1 MKRSGSIASGVVENY
16 LALGLRLGRHIPG
29 FVDAYYGP
37 AELADKVALEAPVPP
52 KELVATARA
61 LLGAIDGG
69 ESLNAADERDVDDE
83 PSGSAAIRRRWIRSQ
98 VIGLLTSARILSG
111 ERVDYS
117 EEVQACYGVRPRRVS
132 EEIFLAAHKDLDEV
146 VPGTGPLAER
156 MVTWRES
163 LAIPPS
169 KLRDVVQSLTEDL
182 RERTELLFGLPD
194 GEHVEFVFV
203 TNEPWSGF
211 NYYLGNLHSRVAI
224 NLDLPVLS
232 SSIAHIVAHES
243 YPGHHTE
250 HSRKE
255 VGLVR
260 SRRYL
265 EESIFLVGTP
275 QCLIAEGLADLG
287 LEVVMGRRP
296 EKIIAEHLGALDI
309 SYDADAVAVVA
320 EAGNVLSGAR
330 ANACFRLHEDCADKD
345 TVVEELARFALLPRV
360 RAEKQVEFLTHP
372 TWGSYITC
380 YVEGLPLCR
389 NFVSGRSDRFERLL
403 SEQLIPSDLIAQ

>member
-1 MKRSGSIASGVVENY
+1 VKRSGSIASGVVENY

-83 PSGSAAIRRRWIRSQ
+83 PSGSTAIRRRWIRSQ

-132 EEIFLAAHKDLDEV
+132 EEVFLSAHKDLDEV

>member
-132 EEIFLAAHKDLDEV
+132 EEVFLSAHKDLDEV

>member
-1 MKRSGSIASGVVENY
+1 VKRSGSIASGVVENY

>member
-83 PSGSAAIRRRWIRSQ
+83 PSGSTAIRRRWIRSQ

-169 KLRDVVQSLTEDL
+169 KLRDVVRSLTEDL